1 MNNFDFFMEYLPFF
15 IPLIILQLILAVTA
29 LIHVIKHPQYRFG
42 NKGLWIVIVVAF
54 QIVGPVIYFTLGKGE
69 NI

>member
-1 MNNFDFFMEYLPFF
+1 MNNFDFFIDYLPFF

-42 NKGLWIVIVVAF
+42 NKGLWIVIVIVF
-54 QIVGPVIYFTLGKGE
+54 QIVGPVIYFTIGKGE
-69 NI
+69 HI

>member
-1 MNNFDFFMEYLPFF
+1 MDYLPFF
-15 IPLIILQLILAVTA
+15 IPLIILQLILAITA

-42 NKGLWIVIVVAF
+42 NKGLWIIVVVAL

>member
-1 MNNFDFFMEYLPFF
+1 MEYLPFF

-42 NKGLWIVIVVAF
+42 NKGLWIVIVLAF

>member
-1 MNNFDFFMEYLPFF
+1 MEYLPFF
-15 IPLIILQLILAVTA
+15 IPLIILQLILAVIA

>member
-1 MNNFDFFMEYLPFF
+1 MDYLPFF
-15 IPLIILQLILAVTA
+15 IPLIILQLILAITA

>member
-1 MNNFDFFMEYLPFF
+1 MDYLPFF
-15 IPLIILQLILAVTA
+15 IPLIILQLILAITA

-42 NKGLWIVIVVAF
+42 NKGLWIVVVVAL

>member
-1 MNNFDFFMEYLPFF
+1 MDYLPFF

-42 NKGLWIVIVVAF
+42 NKGLWIVIVIAF

>member
-1 MNNFDFFMEYLPFF
+1 MNNFDFFIEYLPFF

-42 NKGLWIVIVVAF
+42 NKGLWIVVVVAF

>member
-1 MNNFDFFMEYLPFF
+1 MNNLDFFMEYLPFF

-42 NKGLWIVIVVAF
+42 NKGLWIVIVLAF

>member
-1 MNNFDFFMEYLPFF
+1 MNNFDFFMDYLPFF

-42 NKGLWIVIVVAF
+42 NKGLWIVIVIAF